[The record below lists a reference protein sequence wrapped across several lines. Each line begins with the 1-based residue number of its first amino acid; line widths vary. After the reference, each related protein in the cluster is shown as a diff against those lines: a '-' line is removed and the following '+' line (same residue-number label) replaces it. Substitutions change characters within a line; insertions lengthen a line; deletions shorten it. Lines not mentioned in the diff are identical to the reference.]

1 MPRTEWAARSRK
13 LVNGD
18 FAQAFLGN
26 TREGT
31 AAICITAFS
40 SLVARPI
47 VATRIIYTELA
58 DGGAFLCE
66 EDKKFLSHIVDWKK
80 KLKVTRRQRSG
91 HPVQQLCRRPS
102 QLLQPDRSSIRRKA
116 GIRR

>member
-18 FAQAFLGN
+18 FAQALLGN

-47 VATRIIYTELA
+47 AVTRIIYPEFA
-58 DGGAFLCE
+58 DGGAFLRE
-66 EDKKFLSHIVDWKK
+66 EDKKVAAKVAEDWADITSSFINEGKYNAF
-80 KLKVTRRQRSG
+80 VT
-91 HPVQQLCRRPS
+91 
-102 QLLQPDRSSIRRKA
+102 
-116 GIRR
+116 GIRM

>member
-47 VATRIIYTELA
+47 VATRIIYTEFA
-58 DGGAFLCE
+58 DGGAFLRE
-66 EDKKFLSHIVDWKK
+66 EDKKVAAKVAEDWADITSLFINEGKYNAA
-80 KLKVTRRQRSG
+80 LT
-91 HPVQQLCRRPS
+91 
-102 QLLQPDRSSIRRKA
+102 
-116 GIRR
+116 GIRM